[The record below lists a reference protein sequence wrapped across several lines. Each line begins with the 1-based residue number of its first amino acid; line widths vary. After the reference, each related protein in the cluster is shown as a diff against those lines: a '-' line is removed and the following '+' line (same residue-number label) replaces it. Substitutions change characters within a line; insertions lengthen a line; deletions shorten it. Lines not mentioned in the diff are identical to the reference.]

1 MVSVSFS
8 HSPYPHSRSEMESRL
23 AETSSREE
31 ALKSQL
37 EKLETERNE
46 IENDLKSHTQ
56 TSAEK
61 IAELEQQLKE
71 ASDKVGVLQLELDST
86 RLEVGVAKEDARTF
100 SEQVTAAQ
108 EMYERELLQ
117 HGKSM
122 ESLHRVKEEV
132 REGLILDGERGV
144 NIGW

>member
-1 MVSVSFS
+1 M
-8 HSPYPHSRSEMESRL
+8 
-23 AETSSREE
+23 
-31 ALKSQL
+31 
-37 EKLETERNE
+37 EKLETEKNE
-46 IENDLKSHTQ
+46 IENHLKSHTQ

-71 ASDKVGVLQLELDST
+71 ASDKVGVLQLELDSAQQ
-86 RLEVGVAKEDARTF
+86 EVGVAKEDARKF

-122 ESLHRVKEEV
+122 ESLHGVKEEV
-132 REGLILDGERGV
+132 REGLKLFGERGV
-144 NIGW
+144 KVKKIENVCVCVVQYLLMFVPHCRLLGYRNH